1 MIAMSYRI
9 ILEIP
14 FCWSGEVELMFGMR
28 KVTDTSTFF
37 QAGQS
42 ACWDTVIPTS
52 LRQFKTR
59 PKNSSTPLISITQN
73 RRDCWQNTYPKNL
86 LAGNVSSAIAVLR
99 RTKRQL
105 SSHASTTQ
113 VQENIR

>member
-1 MIAMSYRI
+1 MSYRI

-28 KVTDTSTFF
+28 KVNDTSTFF

-59 PKNSSTPLISITQN
+59 PQNSSTPLISITQN
-73 RRDCWQNTYPKNL
+73 HKDYWQNISLKNL
-86 LAGNVSSAIAVLR
+86 LADSVSFAIAALR
-99 RTKRQL
+99 RMKRQS
-105 SSHASTTQ
+105 SSHAYTTQ
-113 VQENIR
+113 VQVNIR